1 MKPESQIRAEL
12 RALIVEELVPL
23 SQDELDDGAPLVDD
37 VLDSLGIAEVALFI
51 EDEIGREL
59 APEEEVRATF
69 ATVDAV
75 VRFIAT
81 HR

>member
-23 SQDELDDGAPLVDD
+23 SQDELDDAAPLVDD

-59 APEEEVRATF
+59 APHEEVRATF

-75 VRFIAT
+75 VRFITT